1 MQFKEA
7 ESDKLAELVSAGW
20 LTKAT
25 LMNSVGVEI
34 STQWGSESGGY
45 IQEKRLGE
53 DLDWNCPVERKEASG
68 IRKRRARGWK
78 QK

>member
-45 IQEKRLGE
+45 I
-53 DLDWNCPVERKEASG
+53 
-68 IRKRRARGWK
+68 
-78 QK
+78 